1 MKRLLATLCLT
12 LTATTAFAFDT
23 TRRTER
29 IAVLRGPH
37 EVQSAMADALRREL
51 RQRGFDAFDA
61 ERTYDEVMDDSAVVA
76 DYFVEFASAEPSTYD
91 SAGIGVGGRYADVG
105 IGRVTSR
112 MHVEVR
118 VYDAETMELTASEN
132 LSKKQSSWMPT
143 SVGVG
148 GGVLYAVI
156 GLPFERA
163 QERRVAR
170 AAAREAASFVIG
182 AIRGE

>member
-1 MKRLLATLCLT
+1 MKRLIATLCLT
-12 LTATTAFAFDT
+12 LTATTAFAFDS

-51 RQRGFDAFDA
+51 RQRGYDAFDA
-61 ERTYDEVMDDSAVVA
+61 ERTYEEVMDDAAVIA
-76 DYFVEFASAEPSTYD
+76 DYVVEFATAEPSTYD
-91 SAGIGVGGRYADVG
+91 SAVVGVGGRYGDVG
-105 IGRVTSR
+105 IGRVTSK

-118 VYDAETMELTASEN
+118 VYDAETMERIASEI
-132 LSKKQSSWMPT
+132 LSKKSSAWMPT

-148 GGVLYAVI
+148 GGVFYAVF

-163 QERRVAR
+163 QERKVAR
-170 AAAREAASFVIG
+170 AAAREAASFVIS

>member
-1 MKRLLATLCLT
+1 MKRLLAMLCLT
-12 LTATTAFAFDT
+12 LTATTAFAFDS
-23 TRRTER
+23 TRRAER

-61 ERTYDEVMDDSAVVA
+61 EQTYEEVMDDAAIVA
-76 DYFVEFASAEPSTYD
+76 DYVVEFATAEPSTHD
-91 SAGIGVGGRYADVG
+91 SAVIGVGGRHADIG
-105 IGRVTSR
+105 IGRVTSK
-112 MHVEVR
+112 MFCEVR
-118 VYDAETMELTASEN
+118 VYDAETMELVASEN
-132 LSKKQSSWMPT
+132 LSKRSSSWMPT

-148 GGVLYAVI
+148 GGIFYAVI

-163 QERRVAR
+163 QERKVAR
-170 AAAREAASFVIG
+170 AAAREAASVVIS